1 MLKVFKKKAVIY
13 IKLYGG
19 NIMSEQENIFKN
31 GSSNNSNWLNYNAAE
46 EEKRIVKEREQKY
59 LEFKERI
66 SKFENIVTLDDAR
79 ALAKQILPTA
89 QELSQFRIGTAICT
103 VVNKND
109 MVRISLDSDK
119 EFICYD
125 FA

>member
-1 MLKVFKKKAVIY
+1 M
-13 IKLYGG
+13 
-19 NIMSEQENIFKN
+19 NEQENIFKK
-31 GSSNNSNWLNYNAAE
+31 SSSIDWLSFNTAE
-46 EEKRIVKEREQKY
+46 QEANIAREREEKY
-59 LEFKERI
+59 LQFKERI
-66 SKFENIVTLDDAR
+66 SKFENVITLDDAR

-89 QELSQFRIGTAICT
+89 QEISQFRVGIAVCT

-125 FA
+125 FV

>member
-1 MLKVFKKKAVIY
+1 
-13 IKLYGG
+13 
-19 NIMSEQENIFKN
+19 MSEQENIFKN
-31 GSSNNSNWLNYNAAE
+31 SSSNIDWMNYNAAE
-46 EEKRIVKEREQKY
+46 QEARIVKEKEQKY

-79 ALAKQILPTA
+79 ALARQILPTA
-89 QELSQFRIGTAICT
+89 QEISQFRVGAAVCT
-103 VVNKND
+103 VVNKDN

-125 FA
+125 FV

>member
-1 MLKVFKKKAVIY
+1 
-13 IKLYGG
+13 
-19 NIMSEQENIFKN
+19 MSEQENIFK
-31 GSSNNSNWLNYNAAE
+31 SSSGNFSWSNYNAAE
-46 EEKRIVKEREQKY
+46 EEARIIKEKEQKY

-89 QELSQFRIGTAICT
+89 QELSQFRVGAAICT
-103 VVNKND
+103 VVNKDD
-109 MVRISLDSDK
+109 MIRISLDSDQ

-125 FA
+125 FV

>member
-1 MLKVFKKKAVIY
+1 M
-13 IKLYGG
+13 
-19 NIMSEQENIFKN
+19 NEQENIFKSN
-31 GSSNNSNWLNYNAAE
+31 SSNYDWLNYNSAE
-46 EEKRIVKEREQKY
+46 DEVRIAKEREQKY

-79 ALAKQILPTA
+79 VLAKQILPTA
-89 QELSQFRIGTAICT
+89 QELSQFRVGAAICT

-109 MVRISLDSDK
+109 MIRISLDSDK

-125 FA
+125 FV

>member
-1 MLKVFKKKAVIY
+1 
-13 IKLYGG
+13 
-19 NIMSEQENIFKN
+19 MSEQENIFKN
-31 GSSNNSNWLNYNAAE
+31 GSSNIDWMNYNAAE
-46 EEKRIVKEREQKY
+46 QEARIVKEKEQKY

-79 ALAKQILPTA
+79 ALARQILPTA
-89 QELSQFRIGTAICT
+89 QELSQFRVGAAVCT
-103 VVNKND
+103 VVNKDN

-125 FA
+125 FV